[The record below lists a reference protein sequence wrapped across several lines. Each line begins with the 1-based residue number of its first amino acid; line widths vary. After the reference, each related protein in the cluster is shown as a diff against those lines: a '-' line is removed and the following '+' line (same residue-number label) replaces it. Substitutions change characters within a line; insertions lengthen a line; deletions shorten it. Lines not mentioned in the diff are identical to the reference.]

1 MKTLFFVF
9 SFLFLFQTGVNNIDP
24 ATFKKMAEDK
34 NVVVIDL
41 RTADEITRKG
51 KIAGARVIDY
61 LSDSAQ
67 VVIKKLDRT
76 KTYLVYCAGGGRSAD
91 CANEMV
97 GLGFK
102 NIYNLTRGFESWKNA
117 GLPIETKK

>member
-9 SFLFLFQTGVNNIDP
+9 SFLFLFQTGVNKIDP